1 MALTDEEKAAIET
14 KIADIE
20 AILAGGLTTFAA
32 DGLQMQFDPRALE
45 RERRRLQQ
53 QLNGRR
59 PMFRRITLG
68 NVNP

>member
-1 MALTDEEKAAIET
+1 MALTDEEKAAIES

-20 AILAGGLTTFAA
+20 AILAGGLTTFAV

-53 QLNGRR
+53 QLSKRR
-59 PMFRRITLG
+59 PMFRRISTS
-68 NVNP
+68 NVNW